1 MSSYL
6 PAPYE
11 AAPDDD
17 LGSAAAAALT
27 GTTAL
32 LIAVTV
38 GRQAWDQYRSVA
50 DVVTAGRIDGVEAD
64 LLITTVGWA
73 VSAAFMALGAV
84 ALLFRRGR
92 GAVLL
97 GAVVGLAVTAGARW
111 GFGWFTASHPVEH
124 GPVFFGGVVVLVLA
138 LLPATRRW
146 TKGRDRHRQRRLPPV
161 TSATALTPTRVQ
173 IGQAR

>member
-1 MSSYL
+1 MTSYL

-11 AAPDDD
+11 SAPDDD

-32 LIAVTV
+32 LTAVTL

-64 LLITTVGWA
+64 VLITTVGWG
-73 VSAAFMALGAV
+73 VSALLMALGAV
-84 ALLFRRGR
+84 ALVVRRGR

-97 GAVVGLAVTAGARW
+97 GAVVGLAVAVGARW
-111 GFGWFTASHPVEH
+111 GFGWFTPAHPVDH
-124 GPVFFGGVVVLVLA
+124 GSVFFGGAVVLVLA

-146 TKGRDRHRQRRLPPV
+146 VAGRGRHRRPGMPPV
-161 TSATALTPTRVQ
+161 TSATTLTPTRVQ